1 MADLLDKLERVE
13 RTVNIYKK
21 KTNELI
27 REINVDSIPLDK
39 LKTFV
44 VAIEDDYLLYLP
56 YELNKKQLNSLL
68 VEINVELKTDFRT
81 EIYVLEAT
89 GIYNW

>member
-68 VEINVELKTDFRT
+68 VEINVKLKTDFRT

>member
-1 MADLLDKLERVE
+1 MAGLLDKLERVE

-39 LKTFV
+39 LQTFV

-68 VEINVELKTDFRT
+68 VEINVKLKTDFRT